1 MKYEIDKSRIPN
13 HIGIIMDGNGRYA
26 KLRDLPRTEGHKAGS
41 ENLKTIIR
49 HAKNIGVKNV
59 TVYAFSTENWKR
71 PLAEVK
77 GIMKLLSFY
86 LGDWRHQLGEDD
98 LKIKVIGDVSQL
110 DKSLQAMI
118 SVVEKQT
125 AKNTGLTL
133 YIALA
138 YGGRNEIVQAVK
150 NIANQCVSG
159 KLSVSD
165 ISEELISKNMYANTV
180 SDPELII
187 RTGGEIRSSNFLLW
201 QSAYSEYYFT
211 DTLWPEFSAEDLEK
225 AIYDYQNR
233 DRRFGGL
240 NE

>member
-26 KLRDLPRTEGHKAGS
+26 KLRNLPRTEGHKVGS

-49 HAKNIGVKNV
+49 YAKNIGIKNV

-110 DKSLQAMI
+110 DISLQTMI

-125 AKNTGLTL
+125 AKNKGLTL

-138 YGGRNEIVQAVK
+138 YGGRNEIVRATK
-150 NIANQCVSG
+150 EIAKLCVSG
-159 KLSVSD
+159 KLSPDD
-165 ISEELISKNMYANTV
+165 ITEELISENMYTNTV
-180 SDPELII
+180 ADPELII
-187 RTGGEIRSSNFLLW
+187 RTGGEIRTSNFLLW

-211 DTLWPEFSAEDLEK
+211 NVLWPEFSPDDLDE
-225 AIYDYQNR
+225 AIYNYQNR

-240 NE
+240 NK

>member
-26 KLRDLPRTEGHKAGS
+26 KLRNLPRTEGHKAGS
-41 ENLKTIIR
+41 ENLKTIIKY
-49 HAKNIGVKNV
+49 AKNIGIKNV

-110 DKSLQAMI
+110 DISLQTMI

-125 AKNTGLTL
+125 EKNKGLTL

-138 YGGRNEIVQAVK
+138 YGGRNEIVQATK
-150 NIANQCVSG
+150 KIAKLCVSG
-159 KLSVSD
+159 ELLPDD
-165 ISEELISKNMYANTV
+165 ITEELISKNMYANTV
-180 SDPELII
+180 ADPELII
-187 RTGGEIRSSNFLLW
+187 RTGGEIRTSNFLLW

-211 DTLWPEFSAEDLEK
+211 DVLWPEFSPDNLDE
-225 AIYDYQNR
+225 AIYAYQNR

-240 NE
+240 NK